1 MASNN
6 KCVAFDGKLQLS
18 TFSSLTMERLTLSI
32 VHIVFD
38 LLADRK
44 HTLAEFDV
52 SWFIRTVIDGCEIA
66 WRTMIF
72 YTI

>member
-1 MASNN
+1 MTSNN

-38 LLADRK
+38 LLADTK
-44 HTLAEFDV
+44 HTVAEFYV
-52 SWFIRTVIDGCEIA
+52 S
-66 WRTMIF
+66 
-72 YTI
+72 